1 MGPCRK
7 WPGLGQACC
16 FDQFYEPWLFTEHP
30 APTLPPRAVS
40 CQWHSEILAVP
51 GESAAGPQPHFLQ
64 LGPWP
69 WLLGTEQPL
78 RQMLGL
84 GVGPE
89 TERMPT
95 SVLTRVTLA
104 GPGPPPVLPHHS
116 VQGALSSS
124 WSRVALSAPSDDQ
137 RQSVSGLILFL
148 DPQAEGSWDLCLPVS
163 LLPSSSVQGPHPPS
177 TSPSS

>member
-1 MGPCRK
+1 
-7 WPGLGQACC
+7 
-16 FDQFYEPWLFTEHP
+16 
-30 APTLPPRAVS
+30 
-40 CQWHSEILAVP
+40 
-51 GESAAGPQPHFLQ
+51 
-64 LGPWP
+64 
-69 WLLGTEQPL
+69 
-78 RQMLGL
+78 MLGL

-124 WSRVALSAPSDDQ
+124 WSGVALSAPSDDQ
-137 RQSVSGLILFL
+137 RQSVSGLVLFL
-148 DPQAEGSWDLCLPVS
+148 DEGSRDLCLPVS
-163 LLPSSSVQGPHPPS
+163 LLPSSSVQGPHPLS